1 MPLIT
6 RSSQNANVKVGT
18 TAQLAALTFV
28 NGDLASDT
36 DTDKLQIF
44 NLFNVVSLAK
54 SPSVKVIAAS
64 CAVVPSL
71 TLAF

>member
-36 DTDKLQIF
+36 DTDTLQIF
-44 NLFNVVSLAK
+44 NGS
-54 SPSVKVIAAS
+54 
-64 CAVVPSL
+64 SL
-71 TLAF
+71 TSIGTSLTTIFSYG

>member
-18 TAQLAALTFV
+18 TAQLATLTFV

-36 DTDKLQIF
+36 DTDTLKISNGSTLTSIGT
-44 NLFNVVSLAK
+44 SISTILAYG
-54 SPSVKVIAAS
+54 
-64 CAVVPSL
+64 
-71 TLAF
+71 

>member
-44 NLFNVVSLAK
+44 NGS
-54 SPSVKVIAAS
+54 
-64 CAVVPSL
+64 SL
-71 TLAF
+71 TSIGTSLTTIMAYG

>member
-18 TAQLAALTFV
+18 TAQLAVLSFV

-44 NLFNVVSLAK
+44 NGS
-54 SPSVKVIAAS
+54 
-64 CAVVPSL
+64 SL
-71 TLAF
+71 TSIGTSTSDIMVYG

>member
-36 DTDKLQIF
+36 DTDTLQIF
-44 NLFNVVSLAK
+44 NGS
-54 SPSVKVIAAS
+54 
-64 CAVVPSL
+64 SL
-71 TLAF
+71 TSIGTSLTTIMAYG

>member
-36 DTDKLQIF
+36 DTDTLQIF
-44 NLFNVVSLAK
+44 DGS
-54 SPSVKVIAAS
+54 
-64 CAVVPSL
+64 SL
-71 TLAF
+71 TSIGTSISTILAYG

>member
-18 TAQLAALTFV
+18 TAQLAVLSFV

-44 NLFNVVSLAK
+44 NGS
-54 SPSVKVIAAS
+54 
-64 CAVVPSL
+64 SL
-71 TLAF
+71 TSIGTSLTTIMAYG

>member
-18 TAQLAALTFV
+18 TAQLTALTFV

-36 DTDKLQIF
+36 DTDTLKISNGSTLTSIGT
-44 NLFNVVSLAK
+44 
-54 SPSVKVIAAS
+54 
-64 CAVVPSL
+64 SL
-71 TLAF
+71 TTIMAYG

>member
-36 DTDKLQIF
+36 DTDTLKIY
-44 NLFNVVSLAK
+44 NGST
-54 SPSVKVIAAS
+54 
-64 CAVVPSL
+64 L
-71 TLAF
+71 TSIGTSTSTIMVYG

>member
-18 TAQLAALTFV
+18 TAQLAAITFV

-36 DTDKLQIF
+36 DTDTLKISNGSTLTSIGT
-44 NLFNVVSLAK
+44 SISTILAYG
-54 SPSVKVIAAS
+54 
-64 CAVVPSL
+64 
-71 TLAF
+71 

>member
-44 NLFNVVSLAK
+44 NGS
-54 SPSVKVIAAS
+54 
-64 CAVVPSL
+64 SL
-71 TLAF
+71 TSIGTSISTILAYG

>member
-36 DTDKLQIF
+36 DTDTLQIF
-44 NLFNVVSLAK
+44 NGS
-54 SPSVKVIAAS
+54 
-64 CAVVPSL
+64 SL
-71 TLAF
+71 TSIGTSISTILAYG